1 MIDIKR
7 QVTNLVFTAPEQR
20 SARVGLLLRRVEAT
34 GQLRELSE
42 ELAANGYI
50 VTVDGAGTVTVTTKE
65 KDSS

>member
-1 MIDIKR
+1 MLNTKE
-7 QVTNLVFTAPEQR
+7 QVRNLAFTAPEDR
-20 SARVGLLLRRVEAT
+20 TARVKLLIQRVEAT

-65 KDSS
+65 SPQ

>member
-7 QVTNLVFTAPEQR
+7 QVTNLVFAAPEQR
-20 SARVGLLLRRVEAT
+20 SARVELLIQRVEAT

-65 KDSS
+65 SS

>member
-7 QVTNLVFTAPEQR
+7 QVANLVFTAPEDR
-20 SARVGLLLRRVEAT
+20 SARVGLLMRRVEAA
-34 GQLRELSE
+34 GQLQELND

-65 KDSS
+65 PE

>member
-7 QVTNLVFTAPEQR
+7 QVANLVFTAPEDR
-20 SARVGLLLRRVEAT
+20 SARVGLLMRRVEAA
-34 GQLRELSE
+34 GQLQELND

-65 KDSS
+65 RAK

>member
-1 MIDIKR
+1 MIDIKK

-20 SARVGLLLRRVEAT
+20 SARVELLMQRVEAT

-50 VTVDGAGTVTVTTKE
+50 VTVDATKSITVTTKE
-65 KDSS
+65 PAK